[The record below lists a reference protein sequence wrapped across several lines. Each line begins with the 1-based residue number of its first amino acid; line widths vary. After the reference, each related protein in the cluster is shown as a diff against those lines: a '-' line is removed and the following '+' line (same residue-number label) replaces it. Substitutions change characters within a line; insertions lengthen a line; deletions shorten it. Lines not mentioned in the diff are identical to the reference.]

1 MSARR
6 TATGPSGC
14 CFLDRPPAAP
24 AGAPADRP
32 VAAVLSAAFS
42 IRAASAQ
49 DLRAWASLQGEL
61 WPDQD
66 LDARAH
72 VAEALQRADAGNFLA
87 FAADGTAVGFA
98 EAALR
103 NDYVN
108 GTDSSPVAFL
118 EGWYVNADW
127 RGQGVGRAL
136 LSAVRHWAQVQGCT
150 ELASDTALDNVAA
163 QRAHAA
169 CGFAETERVVY
180 FRMALD
186 DEA

>member
-1 MSARR
+1 M
-6 TATGPSGC
+6 
-14 CFLDRPPAAP
+14 
-24 AGAPADRP
+24 
-32 VAAVLSAAFS
+32 SAAFS

-87 FAADGTAVGFA
+87 FA

-118 EGWYVNADW
+118 EGWYVNAHW

-136 LSAVRHWAQVQGCT
+136 LSAVRHWAQAQGCT